1 MAVLEIDCLDAW
13 RKISDLID
21 DEVSSDLQ
29 QKAFRRGDSG
39 KLQILALLVVRSKYL
54 KTQPTSRNSCP
65 AEAAKSPFDGRK
77 SPFGSFLVSNLT

>member
-13 RKISDLID
+13 WKISDLID

-39 KLQILALLVVRSKYL
+39 KLQIPRFAR
-54 KTQPTSRNSCP
+54 
-65 AEAAKSPFDGRK
+65 
-77 SPFGSFLVSNLT
+77 